1 MIYFFC
7 YVFGRWTHKKWRAHC
22 HTNIFVYQ
30 KVWERAHG
38 DFSNDDDFVNSAAK
52 LDATRME
59 DSATMAHSQRAR
71 ELIDHAMG
79 NGTNI
84 GVAIMEK
91 IVAMARLQ
99 PTTSLIDHATGGVNM
114 LP

>member
-1 MIYFFC
+1 
-7 YVFGRWTHKKWRAHC
+7 
-22 HTNIFVYQ
+22 
-30 KVWERAHG
+30 
-38 DFSNDDDFVNSAAK
+38 
-52 LDATRME
+52 
-59 DSATMAHSQRAR
+59 MAHLQRAR
-71 ELIDHAMG
+71 ELIDHTMG